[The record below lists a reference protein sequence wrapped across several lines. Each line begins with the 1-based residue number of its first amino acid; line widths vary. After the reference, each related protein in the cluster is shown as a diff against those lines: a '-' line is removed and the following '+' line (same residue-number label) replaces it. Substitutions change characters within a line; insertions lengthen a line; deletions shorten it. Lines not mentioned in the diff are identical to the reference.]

1 MCTCLEKG
9 EDMAQ
14 LSLYMDEASMA
25 ALRADAAKRG
35 VSISSFARDVLV
47 ERDAPSAHAWE
58 NGWPPGYFDLYGS
71 IPDFP
76 IVEDLEAAPVDSPF
90 A

>member
-1 MCTCLEKG
+1 
-9 EDMAQ
+9 MAQ

-58 NGWPPGYFDLYGS
+58 TDGPQATL
-71 IPDFP
+71 ICMAAFP
-76 IVEDLEAAPVDSPF
+76 ISPSPKTSRRLQLIRHLRR
-90 A
+90 

>member
-1 MCTCLEKG
+1 
-9 EDMAQ
+9 MAQ

-47 ERDAPSAHAWE
+47 ERDAPPAHAWE
-58 NGWPPGYFDLYGS
+58 NGWPSGYFDLYGS

-76 IVEDLEAAPVDSPF
+76 IAEDLEAAPVDSPF

>member
-1 MCTCLEKG
+1 MYTCSEKG

-35 VSISSFARDVLV
+35 VSISSFARD
-47 ERDAPSAHAWE
+47 APSAHAWE

-76 IVEDLEAAPVDSPF
+76 IAEDLEAAPVDSPF

>member
-1 MCTCLEKG
+1 
-9 EDMAQ
+9 MAQ

-47 ERDAPSAHAWE
+47 ERDAPPARAWE
-58 NGWPPGYFDLYGS
+58 KVIS
-71 IPDFP
+71 IYMAAFP
-76 IVEDLEAAPVDSPF
+76 ISPSPKISRRLQLIRRLRR
-90 A
+90 